1 MMPAGERIENLDMP
15 IHELQ
20 KAVEMNLPGGRRQ
33 MSDNGREYKSDYFVI
48 TNGKMQLAGNATDRF
63 YAHIF
68 ILGDRRPYTL
78 HVSVLRE
85 HRVKGGEEY
94 NQKFQTYA
102 TDERIAKVITQ
113 RIQTTL
119 SKRRDD
125 RNIIDDFRVF

>member
-1 MMPAGERIENLDMP
+1 MPVGERIENLDMP

-33 MSDNGREYKSDYFVI
+33 MSANGREYKSEYFVVA
-48 TNGKMQLAGNATDRF
+48 NGKIQLAGNASDRF

-85 HRVKGGEEY
+85 HSVKGGEDY
-94 NQKFQTYA
+94 NRKFETYA
-102 TDERIAKVITQ
+102 TDERIAKVITK
-113 RIQTTL
+113 RIQETL